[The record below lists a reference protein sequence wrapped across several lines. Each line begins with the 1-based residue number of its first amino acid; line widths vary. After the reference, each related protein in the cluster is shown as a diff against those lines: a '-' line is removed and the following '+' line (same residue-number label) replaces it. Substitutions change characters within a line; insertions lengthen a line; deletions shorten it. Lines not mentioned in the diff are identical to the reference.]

1 MGFWVGF
8 FGWVFYCQPC
18 LEEVRAEL
26 LEAGAR
32 NRRVEV
38 DALEQR
44 VDLDVGLGGGG
55 ESALG
60 ALAGCAQ
67 ATQRAF
73 VALQVLLVL
82 TLEFVREMIDHPV
95 IQKFK
100 YVTKSNENTE
110 HVFF

>member
-1 MGFWVGF
+1 VGF
-8 FGWVFYCQPC
+8 FGWVFYSQPC
-18 LEEVRAEL
+18 LEEVRAQLFESR
-26 LEAGAR
+26 AR

-55 ESALG
+55 EGALS

-67 ATQRAF
+67 ATQRTF

-82 TLEFVREMIDHPV
+82 PLEFVREVIDHPETK
-95 IQKFK
+95 KFK
-100 YVTKSNENTE
+100 ICNKE
-110 HVFF
+110 